1 MLPQCGATDLPAG
14 FGTARYLGE
23 PAKVLKLF
31 VCSNYDQASQRIPAD
46 CDWFGARGFQRVEV
60 KYALGGAILIG
71 LVLLVLWLRLLSG
84 SGAAFLGLVLA
95 LGGLVVGVYGTL
107 NETTP
112 LTAIG
117 LGLLGLGW
125 LCVAVALRRRGRAGL
140 SWLTMGL
147 ALFATLGA
155 VDRGLLVLP
164 WIPVPPSLVRIALEV
179 ALGAGR
185 SGRGVPRTYGGGDP
199 HSPEQA
205 LRWLRSPRPQRP
217 AGRSGPRGRASRPA
231 GALCGHAAPV
241 TVASSGRR

>member
-1 MLPQCGATDLPAG
+1 VSAHAGSAPLPAG

-31 VCSNYDQASQRIPAD
+31 VCSNYDLASQRIPAD

-71 LVLLVLWLRLLSG
+71 LVLLLLWLRLLSG

-95 LGGLVVGVYGTL
+95 LGGLAVGVYATL

-125 LCVAVALRRRGRAGL
+125 LFVAVALRRRGRAGL

-147 ALFATLGA
+147 ALFTTLGA
-155 VDRGLLVLP
+155 VDRGLLMLP
-164 WIPVPPSLVRIALEV
+164 WIPVPPSLVRIVLESLWVPAALV
-179 ALGAGR
+179 AASRGRMPAVTRTRPSRRSDGA
-185 SGRGVPRTYGGGDP
+185 D
-199 HSPEQA
+199 
-205 LRWLRSPRPQRP
+205 
-217 AGRSGPRGRASRPA
+217 PRGRNARRDGRDRNDGPA
-231 GALCGHAAPV
+231 DPLERFAA
-241 TVASSGRR
+241 TLRR